1 MVNVFRNSVSQSV
14 TERTNERT
22 NAAAHTHTPR
32 SPPSLTHSLTLT
44 VTHSLTVCV
53 VSHSLTLTHSTQW
66 AWAPRQ
72 CSLAR
77 SPLTHSLTHSLTV
90 PPSVLMM
97 NEFDGERSAVSGRGC
112 GRRHASLAPRS
123 QPPQQKCT
131 QPSAFLCV
139 VVVVVLVG
147 GGWVACFFV
156 RRSLV
161 RPSVRPWV
169 RWLLLSLL
177 VGWLCFGAFVV
188 GRWTHPLAGCLF
200 VCVVKNERRRTT
212 TSCCNNNYY
221 N

>member
-1 MVNVFRNSVSQSV
+1 MGV
-14 TERTNERT
+14 
-22 NAAAHTHTPR
+22 AADG
-32 SPPSLTHSLTLT
+32 
-44 VTHSLTVCV
+44 VTHRL
-53 VSHSLTLTHSTQW
+53 L
-66 AWAPRQ
+66 R
-72 CSLAR
+72 
-77 SPLTHSLTHSLTV
+77 
-90 PPSVLMM
+90 
-97 NEFDGERSAVSGRGC
+97 AVSP
-112 GRRHASLAPRS
+112 HNKNAPN
-123 QPPQQKCT
+123 PALFCV
-131 QPSAFLCV
+131 LLLVV